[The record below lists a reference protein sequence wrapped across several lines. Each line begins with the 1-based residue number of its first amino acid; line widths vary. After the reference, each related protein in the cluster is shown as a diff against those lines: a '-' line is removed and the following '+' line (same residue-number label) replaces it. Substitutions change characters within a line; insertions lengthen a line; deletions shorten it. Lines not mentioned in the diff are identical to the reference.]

1 MTGWV
6 QGCSFS
12 NLRLCRMLTRMF
24 CVIMREER
32 SVRVGDWMNRGIK
45 EISRRDI
52 SNIFWSSNMMTP
64 KEIKEIR
71 VLLNKLNDEEL
82 IALKDTVTKRQ
93 VAVEDRNGI
102 YR

>member
-1 MTGWV
+1 
-6 QGCSFS
+6 
-12 NLRLCRMLTRMF
+12 
-24 CVIMREER
+24 
-32 SVRVGDWMNRGIK
+32 
-45 EISRRDI
+45 
-52 SNIFWSSNMMTP
+52 MMTP